1 MSRALEMYRA
11 LDVRLTWVRLIH
23 FGKPSEEERRVLDEM
38 DAAWQA
44 LSDAEQ
50 AMLSAEPAPKEDVV
64 GLLAQ
69 ALLRDNKVNV
79 NERIPARHL
88 VAA

>member
-1 MSRALEMYRA
+1 MSKALETYRA

-23 FGKPSEEERRVLDEM
+23 FGKASEEERRVLDDM

-50 AMLSAEPAPKEDVV
+50 AMLSAEPAPTEDVAS
-64 GLLAQ
+64 LLAQ
-69 ALLRDNKVNV
+69 AVLRDNKVNV